1 MIDADTAAAGG
12 DPGGRRHNGQSLDIT
27 FHVWSAM
34 RRPAARLLALLVPMS
49 LVLAACGGSSGGT
62 APTNNGADAPLASAL
77 PDSVRSAGV
86 LRVGSDIA
94 YAPVEFYDADG
105 KTAIGIDPD
114 IAAALGE
121 QLGVKLEFQNGTFD
135 GLITSLRSKRIDLV
149 MSALS
154 DTPERQ
160 KLIDF
165 VDYFTAG
172 TSILVKKGNPGK
184 ITSLDDFCGKTI
196 ALQRGTTQEDV
207 AKAQVTKCQQAGKPL
222 KVLAFDRDTEALLQV
237 KQGRAVADM
246 NDFPVAAYNAKTAG
260 DGGDFE
266 VVGEQIEA
274 GPYGIGVRK
283 EDTQVRD
290 ALMQA
295 LTAIISDGTYAKI
308 LEKWNVSQ
316 GAVKTATINGGS

>member
-1 MIDADTAAAGG
+1 
-12 DPGGRRHNGQSLDIT
+12 
-27 FHVWSAM
+27 M
-34 RRPAARLLALLVPMS
+34 RRTLALPS
-49 LVLAACGGSSGGT
+49 LLLTGALALSACGGSSAVTSNNAAPGAT
-62 APTNNGADAPLASAL
+62 AAPLASAL
-77 PDSVRSAGV
+77 PDSVRTAGV

-94 YAPVEFYDADG
+94 YAPVEFFDTDG

-114 IAAALGE
+114 IAKALE
-121 QLGVKLEFQNGTFD
+121 AQLGIKLVFQNGTFD

-154 DTPERQ
+154 DTAERQ
-160 KLIDF
+160 KLVDF

-172 TSILVKKGNPGK
+172 TSILVKKGNPEGIK
-184 ITSLDDFCGKTI
+184 SLDDFCGKTV

-260 DGGDFE
+260 GGNDFE

-283 EDTQVRD
+283 EDIQLRD
-290 ALMQA
+290 ALHKAMQA
-295 LTAIISDGTYAKI
+295 IIDDGTYAKV
-308 LEKWNVSQ
+308 LDTWNVTQ
-316 GAVKTATINGGS
+316 GAVTTATINGGK

>member
-1 MIDADTAAAGG
+1 
-12 DPGGRRHNGQSLDIT
+12 
-27 FHVWSAM
+27 M
-34 RRPAARLLALLVPMS
+34 RRTLALPALLLAS
-49 LVLAACGGSSGGT
+49 ALALSACGGSSA
-62 APTNNGADAPLASAL
+62 APTDRAAASASPAPLASLL
-77 PDSVRSAGV
+77 PESVRTAGV

-94 YAPVEFYDADG
+94 YAPVEFFDKDG

-114 IAAALGE
+114 IAKALE
-121 QLGVKLEFQNGTFD
+121 TQLGVKLVFQNGTFD
-135 GLITSLRSKRIDLV
+135 GLITSLRAKRIDLI

-160 KLIDF
+160 KLVDF

-172 TSILVKKGNPGK
+172 TSILVKKGNPDGIK
-184 ITSLDDFCGKTI
+184 TLDDFCGKTV

-237 KQGRAVADM
+237 KQGRAAADM

-260 DGGDFE
+260 GGNDFE
-266 VVGEQIEA
+266 VVGDQIEA

-283 EDTQVRD
+283 EDTQIRD
-290 ALMQA
+290 ALQKA
-295 LTAIISDGTYAKI
+295 LQAIIDDGTYAKV
-308 LEKWNVSQ
+308 LDTWNVTQ
-316 GAVKTATINGGS
+316 GAVTTATVNGGK

>member
-1 MIDADTAAAGG
+1 MRLLRTLALIALLAAAG
-12 DPGGRRHNGQSLDIT
+12 
-27 FHVWSAM
+27 
-34 RRPAARLLALLVPMS
+34 
-49 LVLAACGGSSGGT
+49 CGGSSSGPAPRT
-62 APTNNGADAPLASAL
+62 APSGAASPSGASLATLL
-77 PDSVRSAGV
+77 PQKVRDAGV

-94 YAPVEFYDADG
+94 YAPVEFFDTDG

-114 IAAALGE
+114 LGAALGKV
-121 QLGVKLEFQNGTFD
+121 LGVRLEFQNGTFD
-135 GLITSLRSKRIDLV
+135 GLITALRSQRIDLV

-172 TSILVKKGNPGK
+172 TSILVRKGNPEN
-184 ITSLDDFCGKTI
+184 ITTLDDFCGRTI
-196 ALQRGTTQEDV
+196 ALQRGTTQEEV
-207 AKAQVTKCQQAGKPL
+207 ATKQAATCRQRGKPL

-260 DGGDFE
+260 GGNDFE
-266 VVGEQIEA
+266 VVGEQIQA

-283 EDTQVRD
+283 QDTEVRD
-290 ALMQA
+290 ALQQA
-295 LTAIISDGTYAKI
+295 LQRLIDDGTYAQI
-308 LEKWNVSQ
+308 LQKWNVSQ
-316 GAVKTATINGGS
+316 GAVAKATINGGS